1 MKRTSFSTFS
11 TLTTFPIFTTFPRCS
26 ICSICLTGLL
36 WLCSP
41 NAAAADEAGWSF
53 RAASSWEVDD
63 LAAEREAELKLREQV
78 ARWLG
83 LIEPAGTSAA
93 ASVSMSAA
101 TSTSTSAASDEVS
114 REQLASAG
122 RLLDRQSIPRR
133 REVERRERGY
143 GTMVRTQV
151 EVRVGAS
158 DLAAWRADEAR
169 QRHSQRVLSL
179 VRWLASAGL
188 VAVGQLAARTW
199 DRQTLGYQR
208 VRITSWVVGSV
219 SVALASIWWFV
230 R

>member
-1 MKRTSFSTFS
+1 MKRTSIPTFS
-11 TLTTFPIFTTFPRCS
+11 TLTTFPRCP
-26 ICSICLTGLL
+26 ICSICLPGLL
-36 WLCSP
+36 WLFTLDT
-41 NAAAADEAGWSF
+41 AAADEAGWSF

-83 LIEPAGTSAA
+83 LIEPAGASAA

-101 TSTSTSAASDEVS
+101 SSAASDEVS
-114 REQLASAG
+114 REQLAAAG
-122 RLLDRQSIPRR
+122 RLLDRQSIPRQ

-199 DRQTLGYQR
+199 DRRTLGYQR
-208 VRITSWVVGSV
+208 VRITSWVVGGV